1 MFLIPILF
9 FLSGFTALIYQ
20 MVWMREL
27 ILVFGA
33 SMFAISTLL
42 TAFMGGLALGSWF
55 FGKRADRY
63 SNPLFV
69 YALLELGIGGY
80 AFLVP
85 LFFSYLIPVYQ
96 SLSNLFDFSF
106 YAFSLVRFVL
116 AIVIL
121 LIPTALMGGTLP
133 VLAQLY
139 KTRETVGKGVGLL
152 YAFNTFGAVMGVLG
166 AGFVLL
172 PALGLQKTVFL
183 AAGMNGLISALAYF
197 KGRGK
202 TVEQPSLSLGGDAA
216 KVSREPLVS
225 KGERRQRHILLTV
238 FAVSGFSA
246 MIYEVVWTRIL
257 TLILGSTVYSYATML
272 ATFLLGLAIGSFIFS
287 ILLKRFSKPLLLLA
301 TIQGGIAFFCFAGE
315 FIFPLLPTAFFNFMG
330 IFHTWSRVRA
340 ASKFLLSGAVML
352 IPTILMGGVFP
363 LVIHIL
369 TSKGESEKK
378 ALGSIVG
385 RAYAINTLG
394 TIVGSFSVGFIFL
407 PLLGIQ
413 KSLHLAV
420 LTNTLLCMTLWS
432 LLRGEGGAA
441 TSSLLRRR
449 RWGFGIITAFFF
461 IVIFTTP
468 TWNPLMMSSDLFGK
482 AAALDLL
489 YYEEG
494 ISSTVTVVQH
504 PTLAKRPHLTL
515 AIDGKPNAST
525 TGDMKTQLMVGHLP
539 MLLAPQLRDVMLIG
553 HGSGI
558 TTGAMAKHPFS
569 RLVTLEL
576 EPAVIEASRYFDS
589 FSGNILD
596 DPRVTLV
603 MDDARNYLL
612 RNDDRFDVIV
622 SEPSHPWR
630 SGSAKLFT
638 REFFEIGR
646 AHLSEGGIFT
656 QWIHFYGIRAP
667 ELKSVIK
674 TFHSVFPQVLIF
686 YTDSGDLIL
695 LGSVTPFRIN
705 RKQMSKRFST
715 NAVVMD
721 LARVGIYSI
730 FDLWSHF
737 LLGPDE
743 IETYVG
749 DAELNTDDF
758 TLVEFQ
764 TPKSLFEDTM
774 SIHIAEMKAAAS
786 KGRNYLIR
794 KEEPPAEQ
802 ATAYYALSK
811 GYLRYEKEDEAVE
824 MITQGLLL
832 NTTAEGEW
840 LRGAVL
846 QKVKDLQG
854 AEEAWMRAL
863 DKDKTHGAT
872 LLSLAKFYQ
881 KQGAYKKAAPLL
893 DLLWTAHPEII
904 RGYYYH
910 GVNLYYQ
917 GRYEEALET
926 LHRSRF
932 FSEPFAYYYKSLTLG
947 KLGRER
953 EAKRAL
959 GEFIV
964 SLDETRKELETQPKK
979 YEKLAYRETV
989 AWRREVGILIPEEER
1004 MAQIFEKIVGTPLGH
1019 LYGGAGLFMLGFFDE
1034 AAEALEEGIK
1044 KMGRVAPGSVTYY
1057 YLGLT
1062 YKELGRFGEAEEA
1075 FDVFIKNHI
1084 FDPEDLRV
1092 VEAKKMLD
1100 RLKYVSGRDA

>member
-27 ILVFGA
+27 VLVFGA

-42 TAFMGGLALGSWF
+42 TAFMGGLALGSWY

-69 YALLELGIGGY
+69 YALLELGVGGY

-85 LFFSYLIPVYQ
+85 LFFSSLIPVYQ
-96 SLSNLFDFSF
+96 SLSALFDFSF

-116 AIVIL
+116 AVLIL
-121 LIPTALMGGTLP
+121 LLPTALMGGTLP

-139 KTRETVGKGVGLL
+139 KKRETVGKGVGLL

-183 AAGMNGLISALAYF
+183 SAGLNGLIGLVAFLL
-197 KGRGK
+197 GRGR
-202 TVEQPSLSLGGDAA
+202 TVRVPSLSQALAPAGSSSDAGFG
-216 KVSREPLVS
+216 
-225 KGERRQRHILLTV
+225 KGERRQRQVLLVV

-257 TLILGSTVYSYATML
+257 TLVLGSTVYSYATML

-287 ILLKRFSKPLLLLA
+287 HLLKRFSQPLLLLA
-301 TIQGGIAFFCFAGE
+301 LVQGGIALFCFSGE
-315 FIFPLLPTAFFNFMG
+315 FIFPLLPTAFFKFMG

-352 IPTILMGGVFP
+352 IPTLLMGGVFP

-394 TIVGSFSVGFIFL
+394 TIVGSFTVGFIFL

-420 LTNTLLCMTLWS
+420 LTNTLLCLTLWM
-432 LLRGEGGAA
+432 LLRGETPSP
-441 TSSLLRRR
+441 TSFFIRRR
-449 RWGFGIITAFFF
+449 RWGLGLITAFFF

-468 TWNPLMMSSDLFGK
+468 AWNPLMMSSELFGR
-482 AAALDLL
+482 ASSLDLL
-489 YYEEG
+489 FYKEG

-525 TGDMKTQLMVGHLP
+525 TGDMKTQLLVGHLP

-569 RLVTLEL
+569 SLVTLEI
-576 EPAVIEASRYFDS
+576 EPAVIEASRFFDS
-589 FSGNILD
+589 FSGSILD

-638 REFFEIGR
+638 REFFDIGR
-646 AHLSEGGIFT
+646 SHLSEGGIFT

-686 YTDSGDLIL
+686 YTEAGDLIL
-695 LGSVTPFRIN
+695 LGSETPFRIDRN
-705 RKQMSKRFST
+705 EMSKRFSERSVT
-715 NAVVMD
+715 TD
-721 LARVGIYSI
+721 LARVDVHSL

-743 IETYVG
+743 VENYIG
-749 DAELNTDDF
+749 NAELNTDDF

-774 SIHIAEMKAAAS
+774 SIHIAEMKASAS
-786 KGRNYLIR
+786 KGRNYLIGA
-794 KEEPPAEQ
+794 EEPPAAQ
-802 ATAYYALSK
+802 AAAYYALAK
-811 GYLRYEKEDEAVE
+811 GYLRLEKEDDAVE
-824 MITQGLLL
+824 MIKAGLIL

-840 LRGAVL
+840 LRGGVL
-846 QKVKDLQG
+846 QQGKDLQG
-854 AEEAWMRAL
+854 AEEAWRRGL
-863 DKDKTHGAT
+863 EKDRTHGET

-893 DLLWTAHPEII
+893 DLLWETHPEMIK
-904 RGYYYH
+904 GYYYH
-910 GVNLYYQ
+910 GVNLYYE
-917 GRYEEALET
+917 GNYEEAFEA

-932 FSEPFAYYYKSLTLG
+932 FSEPFVYYYQSLTLR
-947 KLGRER
+947 KLGREE

-959 GEFIV
+959 GQFIV

-979 YEKLAYRETV
+979 YEKLAYRALV
-989 AWRREVGILIPEEER
+989 DWRRKVGIQIPEEER
-1004 MAQIFEKIVGTPLGH
+1004 MAQLFERVVSKPLSH
-1019 LYGGAGLFMLGFFDE
+1019 LYGGAGLFILGRFDAA
-1034 AAEALEEGIK
+1034 AAELERGINE
-1044 KMGRVAPGSVTYY
+1044 MGRVAPGSVTYY

-1062 YKELGRFGEAEEA
+1062 YKELGRIREAEEA
-1075 FDVFIKNHI
+1075 LEAFMQNHI
-1084 FDPEDLRV
+1084 FDPGDLRV
-1092 VEAKKMLD
+1092 VEAKKTLD
-1100 RLKYVSGRDA
+1100 RLKQISGRDA